1 MILLN
6 LIIYQFWDNIRLQR
20 LKYTGLYIL
29 IVKLPKSYN
38 CDKKTI
44 EIQETINSLQEKE
57 DNKSE
62 SKKLHIELLSK
73 WWSNCYI
80 KNNES

>member
-1 MILLN
+1 M
-6 LIIYQFWDNIRLQR
+6 QR
-20 LKYTGLYIL
+20 LNYTGLYIL
-29 IVKLPKSYN
+29 IVNPPKSYN

-73 WWSNCYI
+73 W
-80 KNNES
+80 